1 MAYAAGPVLMEDYRI
16 PESLVGLVIG
26 RGGEQIKRLQSD
38 SGCKIR
44 IARDSDGTQERTCT
58 ITGSQLCID
67 EAKRMLGEI
76 VQRGLNRD
84 QNGGGGGGG
93 GGFQPRQQYGGGGGG
108 GGGYHQGGGYNN
120 NYQRGG
126 YGGGGYNNNRFQ
138 QQQQE

>member
-58 ITGSQLCID
+58 LTGSQLCID
-67 EAKRMLGEI
+67 EAKRMLGEV
-76 VQRGLNRD
+76 VQRGMNREPR
-84 QNGGGGGGG
+84 QQGYGGGGGG
-93 GGFQPRQQYGGGGGG
+93 GGF
-108 GGGYHQGGGYNN
+108 HQGGGYNN
-120 NYQRGG
+120 YQQRGN
-126 YGGGGYNNNRFQ
+126 GGGGYNNRFQ
-138 QQQQE
+138 QQE

>member
-58 ITGSQLCID
+58 LTGSQLCID
-67 EAKRMLGEI
+67 EAKRMLGEV
-76 VQRGLNRD
+76 VQRGMNREPRQ
-84 QNGGGGGGG
+84 QNYGGGGG
-93 GGFQPRQQYGGGGGG
+93 GGF
-108 GGGYHQGGGYNN
+108 HQGGGYNN
-120 NYQRGG
+120 YQQRGN
-126 YGGGGYNNNRFQ
+126 GGGGYNNRFQ
-138 QQQQE
+138 QQE